1 MQSTM
6 IRNLINRARRADQQ
20 RASFPGEH
28 WLVATAGMW
37 LLRRGARTPMMRM
50 ASKAAGA
57 ALLLRAAGGRDGLR
71 RLIGR

>member
-1 MQSTM
+1 
-6 IRNLINRARRADQQ
+6 
-20 RASFPGEH
+20 
-28 WLVATAGMW
+28 
-37 LLRRGARTPMMRM
+37 MMRL

>member
-1 MQSTM
+1 M

-20 RASFPGEH
+20 RAGFPGEH

-37 LLRRGARTPMMRM
+37 LLRRGSRTPMMRL

-57 ALLLRAAGGRDGLR
+57 ALLLRAAGGRDGVR